1 MSDEIRKQIA
11 KKANLWWTDNDG
23 PDEDPDGFF
32 EDAYIEGAIKF
43 YSVGFSDGHRAGWNE
58 SVEAMIGMHRQ
69 LIDRAQ
75 SRIDE
80 VLTVDNEIDAD
91 RAAILRAAITN
102 SGEAIKK
109 LEAMRKV

>member
-1 MSDEIRKQIA
+1 MSELSEEVRNQIKNSCDA
-11 KKANLWWTDNDG
+11 WNNEFMGNQADQDIQDIWMDG
-23 PDEDPDGFF
+23 ATTQHPI
-32 EDAYIEGAIKF
+32 AY
-43 YSVGFSDGHRAGWNE
+43 RAGWNDA
-58 SVEAMIGMHRQ
+58 VEAMIGMHRQ

-75 SRIDE
+75 SRIDQ